1 MSETQAA
8 ATVAEAPFKLNL
20 KHYVLVPQ
28 KFSFKKDELGNKR
41 DTVELPASEADV

>member
-28 KFSFKKDELGNKR
+28 KFSFRRMNLATNEIL
-41 DTVELPASEADV
+41 